1 MIVFPIVAAGI
12 SVVFAV
18 ALARQWSQRRRLAQ
32 LAWAVALAMYAL
44 ASIMVI
50 LGVADR
56 WDPTLYRLFW
66 LFGVMLNVPWLA
78 LGSVALLGGR
88 ATRVVATLV
97 VGAMSVYAMVLV
109 ASAEPDRARLAATAD
124 IPRGS
129 EIWAAGDP
137 VQTVGRWYSIVAWL
151 VIVAIGV
158 ISSRP
163 RGGVKLPAARVR
175 ANAMIAIGATI
186 TAIGGFALARI
197 GGAAGVGGFS
207 VTLALGVTVM
217 FAGFL
222 LAGRAPRYRVDEPG
236 ESPT

>member
-1 MIVFPIVAAGI
+1 MILFPIAAAGI
-12 SVVFAV
+12 SAVFAA

-56 WDPTLYRLFW
+56 WDATLYRLFW

-88 ATRVVATLV
+88 ATRVAATV
-97 VGAMSVYAMVLV
+97 TVGALSVYAMVLV
-109 ASAEPDRARLAATAD
+109 ASAEPDRARLAAIDD

-151 VIVAIGV
+151 VIVAIAV
-158 ISSRP
+158 VSSRP
-163 RGGVKLPAARVR
+163 RGGVKLPATRVR
-175 ANAMIAIGATI
+175 ANAMIAAGATI
-186 TAIGGFALARI
+186 TAIGGFVLARI
-197 GGAAGVGGFS
+197 GGGAAVAGFS